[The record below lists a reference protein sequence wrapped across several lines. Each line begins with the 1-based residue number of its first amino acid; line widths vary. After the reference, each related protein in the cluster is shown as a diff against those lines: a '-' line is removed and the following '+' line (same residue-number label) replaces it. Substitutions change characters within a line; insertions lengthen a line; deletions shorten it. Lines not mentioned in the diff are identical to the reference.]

1 MKAEDLYL
9 QSPVWLQWLLIQWQG
24 KRIARTRLGDDFR
37 RELAD
42 FQASD
47 PALPNAGQLRSFVE
61 QAAKTPFWKERFAQ
75 YGFNINAGDIMAEIA
90 KLPVITK
97 QEVKDNATSIQ
108 NIQAGEKLIWHHTS
122 GTTGSGL
129 VFPQTARMEQQQWA
143 VWWRYR
149 MMHGLQP
156 GTWNGWFGG
165 RSIASVKQQR
175 PPFYRINYPMKQ
187 LMFSAHHLKADTVH
201 LYVEQLQ
208 KRRITW
214 LHGYP
219 SQISLLASL
228 MKQAGLVRVLPDLKI
243 ITTGSENLLETQQNI
258 IAEVLGAPVVQ
269 HYGLA
274 EGASNISQHPDGS
287 LRPDQDFAYT
297 EFIPLN
303 EENPELCRIIGTNY
317 HNPAFPLL
325 RYDTGD
331 LARIRWENGVPVVL
345 SIDGRQEDYITLPDG
360 LKLGR
365 LDHIFKKI
373 TEVREAQIYQP
384 ETGRV
389 VLRIVKN
396 AGYDAAGQEK
406 MLLAETRKRLGN
418 SIHIEIEYLDAIPRT
433 KSGKLRFVISAVG
446 SKQ

>member
-9 QSPVWLQWLLIQWQG
+9 KSPVWLQQLLIQWQG
-24 KRIARTRLGDDFR
+24 RHIASTRLGDAFR
-37 RELAD
+37 RELAA

-47 PALPNAGQLRSFVE
+47 PTRPDTAKISSFLK
-61 QAAKTPFWKERFAQ
+61 QAAQTAFWKSRFQQ
-75 YGFNINAGDIMAEIA
+75 YKVNPYAEDVLAEIT
-90 KLPVITK
+90 KLPIISK
-97 QEVKDNATSIQ
+97 QEVKDNATAIHNFQS
-108 NIQAGEKLIWHHTS
+108 GEKLIWHHTS

-129 VFPQTARMEQQQWA
+129 IFPQTARMEQQQWA

-165 RSIASVKQQR
+165 RSIASVKQQQ
-175 PPFYRINYPMKQ
+175 PPFYRVNYPMKQ
-187 LMFSAHHLKADTVH
+187 LMFSAHHLKADTVQH
-201 LYVEQLQ
+201 YVEQLQ
-208 KRRITW
+208 KRRISW

-228 MKQAGLVRVLPDLKI
+228 MKEAGFVRVLPDLKI
-243 ITTGSENLLETQQNI
+243 ITTGSENLLESQQNI
-258 IAEVLGAPVVQ
+258 IVEVLGVPVVQ

-274 EGASNISQHPDGS
+274 EGASNISQHPDGI

-297 EFIPLN
+297 EFIPVDADD
-303 EENPELCRIIGTNY
+303 PELCRIVGTNY

-331 LARIRWENGVPVVL
+331 LARVRWENDMQVVL
-345 SIDGRQEDYITLPDG
+345 SIDGRQEDYITLPNG

-384 ETGRV
+384 EIGKV

-396 AGYDAAGQEK
+396 QGYDASGQEK

-418 SIHIEIEYLDAIPRT
+418 NIQIDIEYLAEIPRT
-433 KSGKLRFVISAVG
+433 KSGKLRFVVSAVS

>member
-9 QSPVWLQWLLIQWQG
+9 KSPVWVQWLLIQLQG
-24 KRIARTRLGDDFR
+24 SHIARTRLGKVFR
-37 RELAD
+37 RELSD
-42 FQASD
+42 FIASD
-47 PALPNAGQLRSFVE
+47 PDCPNTGKIRAFMI
-61 QAAKTPFWKERFAQ
+61 QAAATPFWKKRFEA
-75 YGFNINAGDIMAEIA
+75 YGVNLQAEDILSEIA
-90 KLPVITK
+90 RLPIIAK
-97 QEVKDNATSIQ
+97 QEVKDNAGDINNLLS
-108 NIQAGEKLIWHHTS
+108 GEKLIWHHTS

-129 VFPQTARMEQQQWA
+129 VFPQTALMEQQQWA

-165 RSIASVKQQR
+165 RSIASVKQQH
-175 PPFYRINYPMKQ
+175 PPFYRVNYPMKQ
-187 LMFSAHHLKADTVH
+187 VMFSAHHLKKDTVA
-201 LYVEQLQ
+201 LYVKQLQ
-208 KRRITW
+208 KRKITW

-228 MKQAGLVRVLPDLKI
+228 MKEMGMVNVLPDLKV
-243 ITTGSENLLETQQNI
+243 ITTGSENLLGNQQDI
-258 IAEVLGAPVVQ
+258 ITEVLGVPIVQ

-274 EGASNISQHPDGS
+274 EGASNISQHPDGT

-297 EFIPLN
+297 EFVPVSADD
-303 EENPELCRIIGTNY
+303 PGLCRIIGTNY
-317 HNPAFPLL
+317 HNPAFPLI

-331 LARIRWENGVPVVL
+331 IARVRWDNGVPVVL

-365 LDHIFKKI
+365 LDHIFKKL

-384 ETGRV
+384 EINRI

-396 AGYDAAGQEK
+396 DGYDASGQEK
-406 MLLAETRKRLGN
+406 MLLAETRKRLGHN
-418 SIHIEIEYLDAIPRT
+418 ISIEIEYLADIPRT
-433 KSGKLRFVISAVG
+433 KSGKLRFVISEV
-446 SKQ
+446 SSNM

>member
-1 MKAEDLYL
+1 
-9 QSPVWLQWLLIQWQG
+9 
-24 KRIARTRLGDDFR
+24 
-37 RELAD
+37 
-42 FQASD
+42 
-47 PALPNAGQLRSFVE
+47 
-61 QAAKTPFWKERFAQ
+61 
-75 YGFNINAGDIMAEIA
+75 
-90 KLPVITK
+90 
-97 QEVKDNATSIQ
+97 
-108 NIQAGEKLIWHHTS
+108 
-122 GTTGSGL
+122 
-129 VFPQTARMEQQQWA
+129 
-143 VWWRYR
+143 
-149 MMHGLQP
+149 MHGLQP

-228 MKQAGLVRVLPDLKI
+228 MKQAGLIRVLPDLKI

-396 AGYDAAGQEK
+396 TGYDAAGQEK

-433 KSGKLRFVISAVG
+433 KSGKLRFVISAVSG
-446 SKQ
+446 TCVFEGRSPDFSVGA